1 MDIREQSQL
10 IYNNSQSKRSI
21 VDEIN
26 YRPLVSEADE
36 DQSLVTDILRGK
48 QATAGW
54 HPQNETIRISGT
66 DVYTRLFDVI
76 NGRIVRV
83 K

>member
-1 MDIREQSQL
+1 MQNIQIEYRYNESPLSLHFSSFIQKDMDIREQS

-54 HPQNETIRISGT
+54 LP
-66 DVYTRLFDVI
+66 
-76 NGRIVRV
+76 
-83 K
+83 